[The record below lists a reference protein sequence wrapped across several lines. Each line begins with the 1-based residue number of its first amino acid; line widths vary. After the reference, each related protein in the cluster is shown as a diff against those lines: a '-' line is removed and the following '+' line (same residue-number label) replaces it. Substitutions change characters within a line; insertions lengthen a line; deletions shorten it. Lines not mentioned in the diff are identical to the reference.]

1 MNLNTIDRFQTCL
14 MHFDLKFIRR
24 KLRAGYENKVLRF
37 STLLILASRNYGTLA
52 TYSNHL
58 NDMALSCSLRELPLP
73 RMFVISTDDFLDL
86 SEMRF
91 VCWREGDDL
100 ATHVVITCDVGSLS
114 VCLLFG
120 IQSKPAIP
128 CLLLR
133 AFSKISKLF
142 QIYPYLCSNIHL
154 SSMYQRSPSSMYTKN
169 LSKSFFIQK
178 DSKFFVFPDLSPF

>member
-1 MNLNTIDRFQTCL
+1 
-14 MHFDLKFIRR
+14 
-24 KLRAGYENKVLRF
+24 
-37 STLLILASRNYGTLA
+37 
-52 TYSNHL
+52 
-58 NDMALSCSLRELPLP
+58 MALSCSLHELPLP

-133 AFSKISKLF
+133 AFSEISKLF
-142 QIYPYLCSNIHL
+142 QIYPYLSSNIHL

-169 LSKSFFIQK
+169 LSESQSICTKRLQVLCVSRPVTFLRPHQELLAERLVQAYQPVSTDPATRRK
-178 DSKFFVFPDLSPF
+178 RTAVFSPR

>member
-1 MNLNTIDRFQTCL
+1 
-14 MHFDLKFIRR
+14 
-24 KLRAGYENKVLRF
+24 
-37 STLLILASRNYGTLA
+37 
-52 TYSNHL
+52 
-58 NDMALSCSLRELPLP
+58 MALSCSLRELPLP

-91 VCWREGDDL
+91 VCWREVDDL

-120 IQSKPAIP
+120 IYGIQSKPAIP

-133 AFSKISKLF
+133 AFSEISKLF
-142 QIYPYLCSNIHL
+142 QIYPYLSSNIHL
-154 SSMYQRSPSSMYTKN
+154 SSMYQRSPSSKYTKN
-169 LSKSFFIQK
+169 LSKSIYQK